1 MSLSVEEMPP
11 PVMDLASERRETRL
25 DALHACG
32 HVAAFRSGDD
42 LVEWDVAL
50 GDVERIQWI
59 AVNEP

>member
-11 PVMDLASERRETRL
+11 PVMNLPSERGEARL
-25 DALHACG
+25 DTLDAGG

-50 GDVERIQWI
+50 RDI
-59 AVNEP
+59 